1 MYACSYQS
9 SALCAMTS
17 FKRSSER
24 LRGHQRYTQWAFVF
38 ALSVFVYA
46 QTATVEASIVGPAAP
61 EFSLEPSVDQSSSG
75 HGAQSSRS
83 SYGKSTDGHDHQ
95 IELGLFFAE
104 QSPGGHTSSSS
115 SPTSGG
121 GASFSSAIAYLPA
134 SIISDPNVAGWV
146 SGERQVS
153 LPALVRNELLRP
165 PQEGMCFL
173 RVS

>member
-1 MYACSYQS
+1 MYACPYQF
-9 SALCAMTS
+9 SALRAMTS

-24 LRGHQRYTQWAFVF
+24 LRFHPRYTQWAFAF

-61 EFSLEPSVDQSSSG
+61 EFSLEPSVDRTSSG

-83 SYGKSTDGHDHQ
+83 SSGKSADGHEHQ
-95 IELGLFFAE
+95 IELVLLLAE
-104 QSPGGHTSSSS
+104 RCPDSHTSSSS

-121 GASFSSAIAYLPA
+121 GASFSSAIASLPA
-134 SIISDPNVAGWV
+134 SIISHPNVAGWV

-153 LPALVRNELLRP
+153 LPALAPNELLRP
-165 PQEGMCFL
+165 PQAGTCF
-173 RVS
+173 

>member
-1 MYACSYQS
+1 MYACSYQF

-24 LRGHQRYTQWAFVF
+24 LRLHQRYTKWAFVF
-38 ALSVFVYA
+38 ALSVFVFA
-46 QTATVEASIVGPAAP
+46 QTASVEASIVGPAAP
-61 EFSLEPSVDQSSSG
+61 EFSLEPSVDQTSSG
-75 HGAQSSRS
+75 HGAQSSRPS
-83 SYGKSTDGHDHQ
+83 FTKSVDGHEHL
-95 IELGLFFAE
+95 IELDLLLAE
-104 QSPGGHTSSSS
+104 RCPGGHTSSS

-153 LPALVRNELLRP
+153 LPALAPNELLRP
-165 PQEGMCFL
+165 PQAG
-173 RVS
+173 RVFKECL